1 MKCLYYLSPTLKESA
16 DIAEDLHEVGISDWY
31 IHVISKDE
39 SGLTQKHIQS
49 ANYIET
55 LDLYHSSILGGLIG
69 FCAGM
74 LLIILFHLTGIFS
87 ENLPWWV
94 NVIFI
99 AVTTLF
105 GIWEGGLWG
114 VDTENKKLQPFHD
127 DIEAGKYLVLIY
139 TPKEQEAAVRK
150 VMEERHADAQF
161 AAVDR
166 HFISPFSKLKRV

>member
-1 MKCLYYLSPTLKESA
+1 MKCFYYLSPTIKECA

-31 IHVISKDE
+31 IHVVSKNE
-39 SGLTQKHIQS
+39 SELTQKHIQS

-69 FCAGM
+69 FSAGM
-74 LLIILFHLTGIFS
+74 LLITLLHITGVFS
-87 ENLPWWV
+87 DNLPWWV
-94 NVIFI
+94 NVIFVGVI
-99 AVTTLF
+99 TLF

-127 DIEAGKYLVLIY
+127 DIESGKHLILIY
-139 TPKEQEAAVRK
+139 TDKEHESAVKK
-150 VMEERHADAQF
+150 VMNERHKEAKL

-166 HFISPFSKLKRV
+166 HFFSPFSKLKRI